1 MSKFLSMQWFKS
13 KIEHAVEKAISKKID
28 NLMEQ
33 EDVEEE
39 VSSQKPYTNI
49 KLVNDVLTVVLR
61 NGNILTKTSA
71 TDDDYYRAV
80 NATTEASLYNICS
93 TAEIMEER
101 RKHEAEIARVKAL
114 QQGIKTLEGL
124 EDFEV
129 EGNSV
134 KLAGT
139 GRTMPQLLVEKF
151 IEIVEEERY
160 LAGFGIGSSKFEE
173 RLAQDEEYQ
182 ALKRFFM
189 WCCLNP
195 RAEVADDLYE
205 FLHKNSFRITK
216 QGFFVAL
223 RNIVTLHGGTELVQ
237 FVSNAYNKVKAVWKK
252 RPDDYVVFLKD
263 NQYSFI
269 NVDNLYDTEIIE
281 CECCDGGGN
290 DWSSEEE
297 DVTCDVCDGT
307 GQCHNISE
315 INYGERIGNLTELYL
330 DLPNRVENRFT
341 DAHTKTFDIRVGKV
355 TNMPPEDC
363 NWNRADC
370 AHAGLHFTAD
380 QINYVGCGDTSVL
393 ILINPMKVV
402 GIGEYKGRCYEY
414 LPIMTV
420 PREESTTILHDLD
433 FDTLELDE
441 DYAIRELQNLV
452 DRAKDGFVIEAS
464 KHQFNIPAMTHFQ
477 IENIAASLCEMKNAL
492 SKRVSSID

>member
-61 NGNILTKTSA
+61 DGSILSKSNA

-80 NATTEASLYNICS
+80 NATTETALHNICS
-93 TAEIMEER
+93 TAEVMEER
-101 RKHEAEIARVKAL
+101 RRVEAEVARIKAVK
-114 QQGIKTLEGL
+114 QGIKKLEGL
-124 EDFEV
+124 ADFEID
-129 EGNSV
+129 GDSV

-151 IEIVEEERY
+151 IQVVDRVSY
-160 LAGFGIGSSKFEE
+160 FTGFGDLEAA
-173 RLAQDEEYQ
+173 LAKDEEYQ

-195 RAEVADDLYE
+195 RAEVANDLYD
-205 FLHKNSFRITK
+205 FLSKNSFRITK

-223 RNIVTLHGGTELVQ
+223 RNVVTLHGGTELVQ

-252 RPDDYVVFLKD
+252 SPDNYEVFLKD
-263 NQYSFI
+263 GQYSFVH
-269 NVDNLYDTEIIE
+269 VDDMYEEIEEYD
-281 CECCDGGGN
+281 
-290 DWSSEEE
+290 EEYDEYYTDTIAKLDLGE
-297 DVTCDVCDGT
+297 DLG
-307 GQCHNISE
+307 S
-315 INYGERIGNLTELYL
+315 LTELYL
-330 DLPNRVENRFT
+330 DLPNRAENRFT
-341 DAHTKTFDIRVGKV
+341 DAHTRTFDIRVGKV
-355 TNMPPEDC
+355 TNMPPEEC

-370 AHAGLHFTAD
+370 GHAGLHFTAD
-380 QINYVGCGDTSVL
+380 HINYVGCGDTSVL

-402 GIGEYKGRCYEY
+402 GIGELKGRCYEY

-420 PREESTTILHDLD
+420 PTEESTTILHDLD

-441 DYAIRELQNLV
+441 DYAIRELQNLA
-452 DRAKDGFVIEAS
+452 DKAKDGFVIEAS
-464 KHQFNIPAMTHFQ
+464 KHQFNIPAMTHAQ
-477 IENIAASLCEMKNAL
+477 IESIAASLDEMKYTL
-492 SKRVSSID
+492 SKRVSTIQ

>member
-13 KIEHAVEKAISKKID
+13 KIEHAVEKAISNKID

-33 EDVEEE
+33 EDVEE

-61 NGNILTKTSA
+61 NGNILTKTGA

-80 NATTEASLYNICS
+80 NATTEASLYNVCS

-101 RKHEAEIARVKAL
+101 RKNEAEIARVKAV
-114 QQGIKTLEGL
+114 QQGIKKLEGL
-124 EDFEV
+124 ADFEV

-134 KLAGT
+134 KLAST
-139 GRTMPQLLVEKF
+139 GRTMPQLLVEQF
-151 IEIVEEERY
+151 IQIVDRVSY
-160 LAGFGIGSSKFEE
+160 YVGFGDLEAK
-173 RLAQDEEYQ
+173 LAQDEEYQ

-195 RAEVADDLYE
+195 RAEVANDLYE

-252 RPDDYVVFLKD
+252 SPDNYHVFIKD
-263 NQYSFI
+263 NQYSFVH
-269 NVDNLYDTEIIE
+269 VDDMYEEIEEYDQ
-281 CECCDGGGN
+281 
-290 DWSSEEE
+290 EEE
-297 DVTCDVCDGT
+297 EFYIDTIAKLDL
-307 GQCHNISE
+307 
-315 INYGERIGNLTELYL
+315 GEDLGSLTELYL

-341 DAHTKTFDIRVGKV
+341 DAHTRTFDIRVGKV
-355 TNMPPEDC
+355 TNMPSEDC

-370 AHAGLHFTAD
+370 GHAGLHFTAD
-380 QINYVGCGDTSVL
+380 HINYVGCGDTSVL

-402 GIGEYKGRCYEY
+402 GIGELKGRCYEY

-420 PREESTTILHDLD
+420 PTEESTTILHDLD

-441 DYAIRELQNLV
+441 DYAIRELQNLA

-477 IENIAASLCEMKNAL
+477 IENIAASLYEMKNTL
-492 SKRVSSID
+492 SKRVSTIQ

>member
-13 KIEHAVEKAISKKID
+13 KIEHAVEKAISNKID

-33 EDVEEE
+33 EDVEE

-61 NGNILTKTSA
+61 NGNILTKTGA
-71 TDDDYYRAV
+71 TDDDYYKAV
-80 NATTEASLYNICS
+80 NATTEASLYNVCS

-101 RKHEAEIARVKAL
+101 RKNEAEIARVKAV
-114 QQGIKTLEGL
+114 QQGIKKLEGL
-124 EDFEV
+124 ADFEV

-134 KLAGT
+134 KLAST
-139 GRTMPQLLVEKF
+139 GRTMPQLLVEQF
-151 IEIVEEERY
+151 IQIVDRAGY
-160 LAGFGIGSSKFEE
+160 YVGFGDLEAK
-173 RLAQDEEYQ
+173 LAQDEEYQ

-205 FLHKNSFRITK
+205 FLQNNSFRITK

-252 RPDDYVVFLKD
+252 SPDNYHVFVKD

-269 NVDNLYDTEIIE
+269 HVDDMYEEIEEYDQ
-281 CECCDGGGN
+281 
-290 DWSSEEE
+290 EEE
-297 DVTCDVCDGT
+297 EFYIDTIAKLDL
-307 GQCHNISE
+307 
-315 INYGERIGNLTELYL
+315 GEDLGSLTELYL

-341 DAHTKTFDIRVGKV
+341 DAHTRTFDIRVGKV

-402 GIGEYKGRCYEY
+402 GIGNYKGRCYEY

-441 DYAIRELQNLV
+441 DYAIRELQNLA

-477 IENIAASLCEMKNAL
+477 IENIAASLCEMKNTL
-492 SKRVSSID
+492 SKRVSTIQ

>member
-13 KIEHAVEKAISKKID
+13 KIEHAVEKAISNKID

-33 EDVEEE
+33 EDVEE

-61 NGNILTKTSA
+61 NGNILTKTGA
-71 TDDDYYRAV
+71 TDDDYYKAV
-80 NATTEASLYNICS
+80 NATTEASLYNVCS

-101 RKHEAEIARVKAL
+101 RKNEAEIARVKAV
-114 QQGIKTLEGL
+114 QQGIKKLEGL
-124 EDFEV
+124 ADFEV

-139 GRTMPQLLVEKF
+139 GRTMPQLLVEQF
-151 IEIVEEERY
+151 IQIVDRVSY
-160 LAGFGIGSSKFEE
+160 YVGFGDLEAK
-173 RLAQDEEYQ
+173 LAQDEEYQ

-195 RAEVADDLYE
+195 RAEVANDLYE

-252 RPDDYVVFLKD
+252 SPDNYHVFIKD
-263 NQYSFI
+263 NQYSFVH
-269 NVDNLYDTEIIE
+269 VDDMYEEIEEYDQ
-281 CECCDGGGN
+281 
-290 DWSSEEE
+290 EEE
-297 DVTCDVCDGT
+297 EFYIDTIAKLDL
-307 GQCHNISE
+307 
-315 INYGERIGNLTELYL
+315 GEDLGSLTELYL

-341 DAHTKTFDIRVGKV
+341 DAHTRTFDIRVGKV
-355 TNMPPEDC
+355 TNMPSEDC

-370 AHAGLHFTAD
+370 GHAGLHFTAD
-380 QINYVGCGDTSVL
+380 HINYVGCGDTSVL

-402 GIGEYKGRCYEY
+402 GIGELKGRCYEY

-420 PREESTTILHDLD
+420 PTEESTTILHDLD

-441 DYAIRELQNLV
+441 DYAIRELQNLA

-477 IENIAASLCEMKNAL
+477 IENIAASLYEMKNTL
-492 SKRVSSID
+492 SKRVSTIQ